1 MENENANV
9 NLTENTVAS
18 AQPQKKNVVGAVLVA
33 VAILLGTALNMV
45 FFYVLYP
52 ILEKRLDP
60 EYLNAV
66 YSGISGIS
74 GAAVNILGFVILV
87 LFALSQKSKI
97 ERLMFIFSGTL
108 AVSAAREISSAISGI
123 PYLGGTLNINQVS
136 TIIIFVRFI
145 LTPILAALIFV
156 LVNKLCAKNREQ

>member
-1 MENENANV
+1 MENENLNV
-9 NLTENTVAS
+9 NLTGNTVAS

-33 VAILLGTALNMV
+33 VATLLGTALNMA
-45 FFYVLYP
+45 FFYALYP

-66 YSGISGIS
+66 YNGISQIS

-108 AVSAAREISSAISGI
+108 AVSAAREISSAIRGI
-123 PYLGGTLNINQVS
+123 PYLGGTLSVNKVS
-136 TIIIFVRFI
+136 TIIILVRFI
-145 LTPILAALIFV
+145 LAPILAAVIFV
-156 LVNKLCAKNREQ
+156 LVNKLCAEIKER

>member
-1 MENENANV
+1 MENENV
-9 NLTENTVAS
+9 NLTENTATSV
-18 AQPQKKNVVGAVLVA
+18 QPQKKNVVGAVLVA
-33 VAILLGTALNMV
+33 VATLLGTALNMV

-66 YSGISGIS
+66 YNGISEIS

-108 AVSAAREISSAISGI
+108 AVGAAREISSAIRGI
-123 PYLGGTLNINQVS
+123 PYLGGTMGASQVS
-136 TIIIFVRFI
+136 TIIILVRFI
-145 LTPILAALIFV
+145 LAPILAAVIFV
-156 LVNKLCAKNREQ
+156 LVNKFCAKNMEQ